1 MYEDQLVCL
10 HTRLLIVNMRRR
22 GGGRKERRRERRKEL
37 RREIYICK
45 GLQQNVHIYIST
57 VKDSITL
64 FLASRIR

>member
-22 GGGRKERRRERRKEL
+22 GRRKERRRERRKEP